1 MIWTLA
7 ETLLVCLVCWGIVLP
22 LIARCIVLQT
32 NKWLKRLT
40 YTVPQIQHSPLDTH
54 VISFRSRCKLISDT
68 YGPTALHP
76 DIYLQQLAVK
86 GWGAQSSAQTDPRL
100 CLMQ

>member
-40 YTVPQIQHSPLDTH
+40 YTVP
-54 VISFRSRCKLISDT
+54 SRHTRHKLQKS
-68 YGPTALHP
+68 
-76 DIYLQQLAVK
+76 LQADL
-86 GWGAQSSAQTDPRL
+86 
-100 CLMQ
+100 